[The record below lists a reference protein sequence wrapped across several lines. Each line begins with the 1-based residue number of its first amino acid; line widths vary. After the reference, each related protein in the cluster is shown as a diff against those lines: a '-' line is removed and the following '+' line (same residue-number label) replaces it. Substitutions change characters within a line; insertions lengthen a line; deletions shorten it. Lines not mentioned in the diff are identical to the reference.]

1 MSSNRW
7 QNAWFPVAF
16 LRDLDRDRPTPFTLV
31 GQDLVLWFDRHASAW
46 RAFSDVCPLS
56 LIHISEPTRH

>member
-16 LRDLDRDRPTPFTLV
+16 LRDLDRNRPTPFTLV
-31 GQDLVLWFDRHASAW
+31 GQDLVLWFDRQA
-46 RAFSDVCPLS
+46 D
-56 LIHISEPTRH
+56 

>member
-16 LRDLDRDRPTPFTLV
+16 LRDLDRNRPTPFTR
-31 GQDLVLWFDRHASAW
+31 G
-46 RAFSDVCPLS
+46 
-56 LIHISEPTRH
+56 